1 MIGTKIS
8 QYEIFEKLGEG
19 GMGVVY
25 KAHDTKLDRIVA
37 LKFLPPFLS
46 GDLNEKERFYQEAR
60 AASSLI
66 HTNVAVIFEVNE
78 YEGRVFLAM
87 EYVEGR
93 TLKQLIEEGEPI
105 SVKKA
110 LDIAIQAG
118 EGLAAAHEK
127 GIVHRDVKSDN
138 IMITPKGQVKVM
150 DFGLAKIRGATK
162 LTKAGSTIG
171 TAAYMSPEQAQG
183 EEVDLRSDIFSFGVV
198 LYELLTGRLP
208 FRGEHQAALIYSLI
222 NEDPA
227 PLARYNEKTGP
238 ELERVVMKALAK
250 DREERY
256 QHIDDLLADV
266 RRERKQLEYARQ
278 GYVTTRTISQT
289 APQVLRERNLRKIL
303 IPVIALVVLVA
314 IGVVLFILRQGS
326 PVTAHDGSSRKML
339 VVLPFDN
346 LGTPE
351 EDYFADGITEEIT
364 GRLSGLSGLGVI
376 ARTSAM
382 QYKKTTKTLQ
392 QIGNE
397 LGVQYVLQG
406 TIRWGTAPDGGKRVR
421 INPALVNVADGT
433 QVWSQPY
440 DAVFSDV
447 FKLQS
452 DIASEVA
459 NALGMTLLQPE
470 RASLESHPTE
480 NSAAYDFYL
489 RGINYYR
496 RSYEYQDIRIALD
509 MFQKAIDLDPKFS
522 LAYAKI
528 AETEAEIYWFYF
540 DHTPE
545 RLAKAK
551 KAADEALRL
560 DPNSVDGHLSMG
572 FYYYW
577 GFLDYDN
584 ALREFFI
591 AQKSRPDD
599 SNILLAIGSVYRR
612 QGKMNEAA
620 SMMIKAAALDPRSS
634 EVAYNTSQTYCLLH
648 RYQEAERM
656 INAAI
661 SLAPDVLDRYAF
673 KILICLLSSGDTA
686 RAQAVLKDASSIPGY
701 ENHWSIRQARIWIA
715 SLEGK
720 YPEMLTL
727 ASASPEAMVDNQFEY
742 VPKYQVIAFAYV
754 MMNKPDEAKR
764 AYDTARIM
772 LERKI
777 TEQPEDARYH
787 SALGI
792 AYAGLG
798 RKEDAFLEG
807 KQGVKLL
814 PLGQE
819 AWRGAYRLRDLALI
833 ETMVGDYD
841 AAIDNLETLLSSPTD
856 LSATFVR
863 MNPVWSRLRGQPRF
877 QKLVAERKE
886 G

>member
-1 MIGTKIS
+1 MTDQTISHYKIL
-8 QYEIFEKLGEG
+8 EKLGEG
-19 GMGVVY
+19 GMGIVY
-25 KAHDTKLDRIVA
+25 KAHDMKLDRTVA

-46 GDLNEKERFYQEAR
+46 GDVNEKERFYQEAR
-60 AASSLI
+60 AASALL
-66 HTNVAVIFEVNE
+66 HPNVAVIFEVNE
-78 YEGRVFLAM
+78 HEGRIFLAM
-87 EYVEGR
+87 EYVEGQ
-93 TLKQLIEEGEPI
+93 TLKKLIEEGEDI
-105 SVKKA
+105 SIKKA

-150 DFGLAKIRGATK
+150 DFGLAKVRGATK

-198 LYELLTGRLP
+198 LYELLTGRVP

-227 PLARYNEKTGP
+227 PIARYNEKAGP

-256 QHIDDLLADV
+256 QHIDDLLADL
-266 RRERKQLEYARQ
+266 RRERKQLEYTRQ
-278 GYVTTRTISQT
+278 GYVTTPTISASVT
-289 APQVLRERNLRKIL
+289 GKPTSRKLKKIL
-303 IPVIALVVLVA
+303 IPGIALAVIIA
-314 IGVVLFILRQGS
+314 IGIILFIIRPGSQGGS
-326 PVTAHDGSSRKML
+326 PAGSSRKML

-346 LGTPE
+346 LGTPD

-382 QYKKTTKTLQ
+382 QYKKTTKSLQ
-392 QIGNE
+392 QIGND

-406 TIRWGTAPDGGKRVR
+406 TIRWGTSSEGGKRVR

-433 QVWSQPY
+433 QIWSQPY

-452 DIASEVA
+452 DIATEVA

-470 RASLESHPTE
+470 RASLEAHPTE
-480 NSAAYDFYL
+480 NSAAYDYYL

-509 MFQKAIDLDPKFS
+509 MFHKAIDLDPKFS

-528 AETEAEIYWFYF
+528 AETEAEMYWFFF

-545 RLAKAK
+545 RLVKAK
-551 KAADEALRL
+551 KAADEALQL
-560 DPNSVDGHLSMG
+560 DPNSVEGHISLG

-584 ALREFFI
+584 ALREFFL

-612 QGKMNEAA
+612 QGKMEEAA
-620 SMMIKAAALDPRSS
+620 VAMNKAANLDPRSS
-634 EVAYNTSQTYCLLH
+634 EVAYNTSQTYCLLR
-648 RYQEAERM
+648 RYPEAERM
-656 INAAI
+656 LNNAI

-686 RAQAVLKDASSIPGY
+686 KAQAVLRDASSIPGY
-701 ENHWSIRQARIWIA
+701 ENHSSIRQARVWIA
-715 SLEGK
+715 SIKGNYREVL
-720 YPEMLTL
+720 ML
-727 ASASPEAMVDNQFEY
+727 ASSSPEALIDNQFEY
-742 VPKYQVIAFAYV
+742 LPKYQVIAFADE
-754 MMNKPDEAKR
+754 MMNEPDKARR
-764 AYDTARIM
+764 AYDSARIVV
-772 LERKI
+772 ERKVAS
-777 TEQPEDARYH
+777 QPDDARYH

-814 PLGQE
+814 PIDKE
-819 AWRGAYRLRDLALI
+819 AWRGAYRVRDLALI

-841 AAIDNLETLLSSPTD
+841 GAINNLETLLSSPTD

-863 MNPVWSRLRGQPRF
+863 VNPVWSRLWGQPRF
-877 QKLVAERKE
+877 QRLMEERK
-886 G
+886 